1 MADGTY
7 QPVQYQPA
15 QPVRRKKRRIFL
27 WVFLAIQ
34 VIFIAWLIS
43 AAVQSTGASSGDIA
57 STCGNGQW
65 QGLWK
70 SYSDCA
76 AHSGVVAAH
85 DVGKGIAIGVIVVI
99 WIVVDFLVGLTYG
112 IYRLA
117 KR

>member
-1 MADGTY
+1 MTDQTY
-7 QPVQYQPA
+7 ESAHYQPA
-15 QPVRRKKRRIFL
+15 EKPRKKRRIFL

-43 AAVQSTGASSGDIA
+43 AAVQSTGASPADIA
-57 STCGNGQW
+57 STCGNHQW
-65 QGLWK
+65 YQVWK

-85 DVGKGIAIGVIVVI
+85 DVGKGIAIGLIVVI

-117 KR
+117 RR